1 MILISHRGNING
13 PRPDMENKPSYIL
26 QAIQLGF
33 DCEIDVWFTEGKFYL
48 GHDEP
53 QYDFPISLIE
63 NYYNKLWIHCKDMAS
78 LTKLNEIDNTGTK
91 LNYFGHDKDLGV
103 LTSKGYIW
111 STQPFDRGIL
121 VMPEVTNLD
130 PIEGTKGVC
139 SDHIAKYA

>member
-13 PRPDMENKPSYIL
+13 PRPDMENKPSYVL

-78 LTKLNEIDNTGTK
+78 LTKLNEIDSTGTK

-121 VMPEVTNLD
+121 VMPEVTHLD
-130 PIEGTKGVC
+130 PIKGTKGVC

>member
-13 PRPDMENKPSYIL
+13 PRPEMENKPSYIL
-26 QAIQLGF
+26 QALQYGF
-33 DCEIDVWFTEGKFYL
+33 DCEIDVWFKEGKFYL

-53 QYDFPISLIE
+53 LYDFPFTLIE
-63 NYYNKLWIHCKDMAS
+63 KHHNKLWIHCKDMAS
-78 LTKLNEIDNTGTK
+78 LTKLNEIDSTGIK

-130 PIEGTKGVC
+130 PIEGTKGIC
-139 SDHIAKYA
+139 SDHIVRYE

>member
-26 QAIQLGF
+26 QAIQHGF
-33 DCEIDVWFTEGKFYL
+33 DCEIDVWFTDGKFYL
-48 GHDEP
+48 GHDNA
-53 QYDFPISLIE
+53 QYDFPLSLIE
-63 NYYNKLWIHCKDMAS
+63 NYHNKLWIHCKDMAS
-78 LTKLNEIDNTGTK
+78 LTKLNEIDSTGIR

-121 VMPEVTNLD
+121 VMPEVNHLD
-130 PIEGTKGVC
+130 PVEGTKGIC

>member
-63 NYYNKLWIHCKDMAS
+63 NYYSKLWIHCKDMAS
-78 LTKLNEIDNTGTK
+78 LTKLNEIDATGTK

-121 VMPEVTNLD
+121 VMPEVNHLD
-130 PIEGTKGVC
+130 VIEGTKGVC